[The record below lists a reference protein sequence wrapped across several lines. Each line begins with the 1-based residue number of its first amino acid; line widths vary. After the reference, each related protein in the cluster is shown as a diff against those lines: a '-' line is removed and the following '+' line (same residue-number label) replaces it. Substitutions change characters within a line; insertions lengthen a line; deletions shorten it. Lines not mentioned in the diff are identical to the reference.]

1 MALHFSPGEPM
12 PRSEPQHRAVV
23 EVQMLASEL
32 LDARALVAFT
42 LERYAA
48 MFAIAMASDDDRT
61 RAQAAALNG
70 YAVHPVWRVPVATLI
85 RPGPPPQARLPS
97 PTDPI

>member
-1 MALHFSPGEPM
+1 M
-12 PRSEPQHRAVV
+12 PRSEPEHRAVA
-23 EVQMLASEL
+23 EMQMLVSQL

-42 LERYAA
+42 LERYAK

-70 YAVHPVWRVPVATLI
+70 YAVDPVWRLPVATLI
-85 RPGPPPQARLPS
+85 RPGPPPQARLSS
-97 PTDPI
+97 PADPF